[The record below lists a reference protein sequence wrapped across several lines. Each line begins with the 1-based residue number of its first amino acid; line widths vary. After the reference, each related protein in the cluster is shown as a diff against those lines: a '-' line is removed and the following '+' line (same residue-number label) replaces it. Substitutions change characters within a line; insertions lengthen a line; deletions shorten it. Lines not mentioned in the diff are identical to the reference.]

1 MKLGIWRTPPRT
13 KMDRRTDQAV
23 AARCPRD
30 FPPAS
35 TWLCLLLGAVAISW
49 NSGCHALLPTRSIL
63 MGQFGTS
70 ESEESPAILVDRTG
84 QPLPGEGPAP
94 SANSVPRQI
103 QPTTTG
109 QPTSSHLRPTT
120 PDFAGSATTP
130 PSSPSSPSEE
140 QRAVDQLIGQRT
152 PARLPSGTNQ
162 SVPPQR
168 REPNS
173 GLNSIPFEDIALTGP
188 NDASPTRSATTA
200 SFATQNQSNASMRP
214 QSQSFPVKVI
224 DERTSERPIEEISP
238 SELAASQSMVQA
250 IQQVTSRGLGRIA
263 GGPSDDSAS
272 PALANLL
279 MDQVQQSISHGQIQ
293 QASAALQGLES
304 NGEIPAFDLR
314 GNRPLNTTNSSAANL
329 ETTNDFPE
337 TASTM
342 QSQPITSGSSPNE
355 GSATVIA
362 WRPAIKQAID
372 SVEQTISQTNDSQEK
387 QSLEIYLRLLRLIAH
402 DPDQAVRSIESLP
415 KPRQAFWREQ
425 IFALSQIIQA
435 PEAEQDAM
443 FVNHSRQATK
453 ALAHLQNAI
462 DSLKSEATLQ
472 LRQVQ
477 FCQEIRSFGDYDLAR
492 TTLMA
497 PGEPM
502 LIYCEVLNYL
512 ATQSSDIGGG
522 YYHTNLVPS
531 YMIFDAQQQ
540 VVSQKE
546 FAVVRDRC
554 RSRRQDFYLVLQLE
568 VPNLPSGKYHLQVS
582 VEDQEAN
589 KIAVSAPIP
598 FQVRN

>member
-1 MKLGIWRTPPRT
+1 MKLGVSRT
-13 KMDRRTDQAV
+13 KPDRLTEQA
-23 AARCPRD
+23 AARRDCPQVFLWRC
-30 FPPAS
+30 F
-35 TWLCLLLGAVAISW
+35 LLGALAIAWS
-49 NSGCHALLPTRSIL
+49 SGCHALLPTRSIL
-63 MGQFGTS
+63 TGPLGTS
-70 ESEESPAILVDRTG
+70 ESEDSSSILVDRTG
-84 QPLPGEGPAP
+84 QPLPGEAPAP
-94 SANSVPRQI
+94 GTNSMPRQV
-103 QPTTTG
+103 QPTSIG
-109 QPTSSHLRPTT
+109 QPTSSLLRPTT
-120 PDFAGSATTP
+120 PEIVGSAA
-130 PSSPSSPSEE
+130 SSPLED
-140 QRAVDQLIGQRT
+140 QQAVDQLIGQRNNT
-152 PARLPSGTNQ
+152 ALSSNLNR
-162 SVPPQR
+162 SVPP
-168 REPNS
+168 EGTESNS
-173 GLNSIPFEDIALTGP
+173 GMNSTPFEDIALTGP
-188 NDASPTRSATTA
+188 YDSSPARDSATA
-200 SFATQNQSNASMRP
+200 SFANSNQSTASSPP
-214 QSQSFPVKVI
+214 QSQSFAVKVL
-224 DERTSERPIEEISP
+224 DESTGGRPIEEISP
-238 SELAASQSMVQA
+238 SDQATSQSMVQA

-263 GGPSDDSAS
+263 GGRSDDSAS

-293 QASAALQGLES
+293 QASAALQGMES
-304 NGEIPAFDLR
+304 SGEIPAFDLR
-314 GNRPLNTTNSSAANL
+314 GNRPLNNDNSNAANL
-329 ETTNDFPE
+329 ESASVIPQ
-337 TASTM
+337 TAQAM
-342 QSQPITSGSSPNE
+342 QSQTPGADGTLPNE
-355 GSATVIA
+355 DSSTVVA

-372 SVEQTISQTNDSQEK
+372 SVERTISQTEDAQEK

-415 KPRQAFWREQ
+415 KARQAFWREQ

-512 ATQSSDIGGG
+512 ATQPSDNGGG
-522 YYHTNLVPS
+522 YYHTSLVPS

-554 RSRRQDFYLVLQLE
+554 RSRRQDFYLVLQVE

-589 KIAVSAPIP
+589 KIAVSAPLP